1 VKRVCDW
8 LAGAAAWWCTPA
20 VVECTR
26 WHAAVEEVCTTVT
39 TTVCDAAGTVSKT
52 VCDATATVSR
62 TVCDATATVTKT
74 ICDSWGSIP
83 IIGGLICLFARTV
96 SSVVCTV
103 SRVVSEVVCTASHV
117 VAEVICTAT
126 RTVTS
131 AVCSLVQTG
140 LDGVCAVWTVVK
152 SAGCSLVT
160 PVARFACQIA
170 GSKPGPIIRSATRE
184 VPSVPRAAASA
195 RSFVL
200 GSDLATADLRAP
212 YDEEGLHISYRL
224 VDGQAEWALGG
235 GGFAP
240 LTPHPARLPPF
251 AGSPPA
257 GSLSAT
263 YDRRRLGEWSAPPRL
278 DMIAAGGDRAIAKR
292 EGTDELFILVVAD
305 PYVHLDDD
313 GKRQLLPQSYFKLD
327 PELGQATA
335 RIPDLLA
342 HVRIPRDGEHHPA
355 TERFPLF
362 RKMFEI
368 GTLTIRLPAAIKAAF
383 GLADIDVRLFSGLSE
398 LGLVQEMD
406 AQFPP
411 RVWQK
416 VDLRP
421 PRRANE
427 PPPGYPTYEHIAYA
441 SDDAFEREHVRHSVS
456 FRRVLDL
463 GVGLSHLHE
472 QHDNRFGGEL
482 DNLSDKLWNALGVI
496 DLPISDER
504 AYMFANGP
512 IRDYGG
518 WVDGTCIYYLLV
530 QLRPVDGEDPA
541 SLKDAFAIL
550 WADEQTAFTERW
562 RVLALDDNAFNSPF
576 KPMVG
581 VLPMAGAAARFYPEA
596 PFEVSR
602 FWSPFA
608 AGHVLESSRMAVT
621 RQIVLVSGRDPAT
634 GAAELYSIHFS
645 WPTMDRT
652 WRWRAFPE
660 GADPSSLQIRE
671 DSTIVLRGSRAVGR
685 ETVRGRFA
693 QRYLPA
699 DGQEQPSV
707 AARAAE
713 PAGTGKPATG
723 YGHPWRFLAEEP
735 FEAMHRQLSHLGVL
749 EPVHS
754 RVQCYRVAL
763 PEGSERSREAIE
775 AAVWEDAGHRLAIEH
790 DRLDWAAAAAI
801 LDGGDARM
809 AVSHRAHPSIYNDPL
824 AFRLAQR
831 PGLGW
836 ILMHFDKRD
845 DKLGAFDGVGTAA
858 TSGVLL
864 RSRDDPRRTIT
875 VSLLGHLRN
884 DVRALHGRTVAEE
897 ADAVS
902 PPQVR
907 SARLAV
913 TTAAGT
919 DVAAVEIV
927 FDLARDPG
935 APHPYASFAEWAAV
949 NGWRVKLGAM
959 IAPKPG
965 AALAPV
971 LLLDL
976 ERAVA
981 FRADSAT
988 RFSVTWKPGPADQ
1001 RDGQLAGLLSEAGA
1015 VRHGT
1020 SLWFVGATGLAC
1032 CADETRFE
1040 AAAAA

>member
-8 LAGAAAWWCTPA
+8 LAGIASWWCTPA

-26 WHAAVEEVCTTVT
+26 WHAAVQQVCNTVT
-39 TTVCDAAGTVSKT
+39 TTVCDAMTTVSRT

-62 TVCDATATVTKT
+62 TVCDATATVTTT
-74 ICDSWGSIP
+74 ICDSWGNIP

-103 SRVVSEVVCTASHV
+103 SRVVSEVVCTASRV
-117 VAEVICTAT
+117 VTETICTAT
-126 RTVTS
+126 RVVTS
-131 AVCSLVQTG
+131 TVCSLVHTG

-160 PVARFACQIA
+160 PPARFVCRLA
-170 GSKPGPIIRSATRE
+170 GSKPGPIIRSATRQ
-184 VPSVPRAAASA
+184 VPSVARDAASA

-212 YDEEGLHISYRL
+212 YDEEGLHVGYRL
-224 VDGQAEWALGG
+224 VDGRAEWALGPSAA
-235 GGFAP
+235 FAP
-240 LTPHPARLPPF
+240 LACDPARLPPF
-251 AGSPPA
+251 AGTRPA
-257 GSLSAT
+257 APLSSS
-263 YDRRRLGEWSAPPRL
+263 YELRRLGDWGEPPRL

-292 EGTDELFILVVAD
+292 EGSDELYHLVVAD
-305 PYVHLDDD
+305 PYVHLDED
-313 GKRQLLPQSYFKLD
+313 GARQLLPQSYFKLD

-335 RIPDLLA
+335 QIPDLLA

-362 RKMFEI
+362 RKMFDI
-368 GTLTIRLPAAIKAAF
+368 GRVTIRIPAAIRSVF
-383 GLADIDVRLFSGLSE
+383 GLADIDVRLLNGLSD

-411 RVWQK
+411 RVWQRL
-416 VDLRP
+416 DLRP

-427 PPPGYPTYEHIAYA
+427 PPSGYPVYEHVAYA
-441 SDDAFEREHVRHSVS
+441 SDDAYEPVHTRHSVCYQ
-456 FRRVLDL
+456 RVLDL
-463 GVGLSHLHE
+463 AVGLSHLHE

-482 DNLSDKLWNALGVI
+482 DNLADKLWNVLGVL

-530 QLRPVDGEDPA
+530 QLREIDPEDPA
-541 SLKDAFAIL
+541 SSRGAFAIL

-562 RVLALDDNAFNSPF
+562 RVLALDDNGFNSPF

-581 VLPMAGAAARFYPEA
+581 VLPMAGAPARFYPEA
-596 PFEVSR
+596 PFDATR
-602 FWSPFA
+602 FWSPLE
-608 AGHVLESSRMAVT
+608 AGHVLPASRMAVT
-621 RQIVLVSGRDPAT
+621 RQIVLLTGRDPGT

-652 WRWRAFPE
+652 WRWRAIPD
-660 GADPSSLQIRE
+660 GADPDTLMIRE
-671 DSTIVLRGSRAVGR
+671 DSTIVLAGARGKQ
-685 ETVRGRFA
+685 RGRFV

-713 PAGTGKPATG
+713 PAGSKPARG
-723 YGHPWRFLAEEP
+723 YDHPWRFIAEAP
-735 FEAMHRQLSHLGVL
+735 FEAMHQRFSHLGVL
-749 EPVHS
+749 EPVRS
-754 RVQCYRVAL
+754 RIQCYEVAL
-763 PEGSERSREAIE
+763 AGEPRSRERVE
-775 AAVWEDAGHRLAIEH
+775 STVWEDDGHRLVIEH

-801 LDGGDARM
+801 LDGGDVRD
-809 AVSHRAHPSIYNDPL
+809 AVAHRTHPSIYNDPL
-824 AFRLAQR
+824 AFRVVQR

-845 DKLGAFDGVGTAA
+845 DKLAAFDGVGEAA
-858 TSGVLL
+858 TRDVVL
-864 RSRDDPRRTIT
+864 RARDDPPRTLT
-875 VSLLGHLRN
+875 VTLLRHLRN
-884 DVRALHGRTVAEE
+884 DVRALHGVTVAVES
-897 ADAVS
+897 DVLS
-902 PPQVR
+902 PPQVLR
-907 SARLAV
+907 ATISP
-913 TTAAGT
+913 AAAADGT
-919 DVAAVEIV
+919 VASVEIA
-927 FDLARDPG
+927 FELARDPG
-935 APHPYASFAEWAAV
+935 APHPYATFAEWAAMNV
-949 NGWRVKLGAM
+949 WRVKLGALV
-959 IAPKPG
+959 AAGAG
-965 AALAPV
+965 AAPSPAI
-971 LLLDL
+971 LLDL
-976 ERAVA
+976 ERVSA
-981 FRADSAT
+981 FRTDAPT
-988 RFSVTWKPGPADQ
+988 RFSATWTPTAADQ
-1001 RDGQLAGLLSEAGA
+1001 RGGALAGLLSEDGA
-1015 VRHGT
+1015 VQHGT

-1040 AAAAA
+1040 PAGAAAAG